1 VNVPSQN
8 AGYRPAHSRGKG
20 VIEIARDAFDDMV
33 TLLQTE
39 LQLLRAEVAEKL
51 TFSLLSVSL
60 IAAGALLLMATIVL
74 LLQAAIA
81 VLVAYGFSMPV
92 AILLVAGG
100 ALLLGGGLVWVGF
113 NNLRPERLAPTR
125 TLAQL
130 QKDADLTTME

>member
-8 AGYRPAHSRGKG
+8 AGYRPARSRGKG

-39 LQLLRAEVAEKL
+39 LQLLRAEVTEKL
-51 TFSLLSVSL
+51 AFSLLSASL
-60 IAAGALLLMATIVL
+60 IAAGALLLIATIVL

-81 VLVAYGFSMPV
+81 ALVAYGFSTTI
-92 AILLVAGG
+92 AILLVA
-100 ALLLGGGLVWVGF
+100 ASTLLLGGGLVWVGL
-113 NNLRPERLAPTR
+113 NNFRPERLAPTR

-130 QKDADLTTME
+130 QKDADLTMRE